1 MEMVSPSPSLLQ
13 LSLLISLLWRLD
25 SKWTVLRWYELNP
38 QLLILAGGEI
48 KQDSLLTQS

>member
-13 LSLLISLLWRLD
+13 LSLLWRLD

-38 QLLILAGGEI
+38 QLLILAGGKI